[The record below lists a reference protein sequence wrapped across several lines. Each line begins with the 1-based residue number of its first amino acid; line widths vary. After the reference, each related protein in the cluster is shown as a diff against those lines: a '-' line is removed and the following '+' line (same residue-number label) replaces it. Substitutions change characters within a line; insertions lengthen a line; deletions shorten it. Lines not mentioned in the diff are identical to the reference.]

1 LSLGGCLY
9 LRLLYNPRKSAN
21 IENVASD

>member
-1 LSLGGCLY
+1 LSLSCYLY
-9 LRLLYNPRKSAN
+9 LRLLYNPRKSTN